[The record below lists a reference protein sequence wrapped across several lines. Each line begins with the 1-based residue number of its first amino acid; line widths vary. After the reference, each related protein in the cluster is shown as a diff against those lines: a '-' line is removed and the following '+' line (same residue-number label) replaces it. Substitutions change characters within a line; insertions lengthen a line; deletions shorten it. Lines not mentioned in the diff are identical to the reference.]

1 MPRKLAIVGFLAVC
15 ALLASNLST
24 VWGYGKAQNF
34 TLLDLQKKPVTL
46 SSLKGSPVVLC
57 FYFLG

>member
-1 MPRKLAIVGFLAVC
+1 MPRKLAIVGALALAAFLV
-15 ALLASNLST
+15 SRWGT
-24 VWGYGKAQNF
+24 VWGYGQAQNF